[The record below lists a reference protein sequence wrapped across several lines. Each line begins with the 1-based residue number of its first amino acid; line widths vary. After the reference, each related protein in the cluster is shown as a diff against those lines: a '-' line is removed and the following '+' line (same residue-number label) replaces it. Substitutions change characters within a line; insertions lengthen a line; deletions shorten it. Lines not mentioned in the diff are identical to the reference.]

1 MRCKHSICIPVNE
14 ILTIVGCYLRGRTF
28 GDSVGRRRIVD
39 RSAVATKV
47 VTASY
52 ALEILPEWR
61 TAGSFV

>member
-1 MRCKHSICIPVNE
+1 VNE

-52 ALEILPEWR
+52 VLEILPEWR